1 MPLTELYIECPRCDL
16 NVANCDGKTPL
27 LLAIENKNIEVLR
40 ALLDKD
46 YGERRVKVE
55 ADVS

>member
-16 NVANCDGKTPL
+16 NVANHDGKTPL
-27 LLAIENKNIEVLR
+27 LLAIENEYIEILK

-46 YGERRVKVE
+46 YGERRVKDE
-55 ADVS
+55 TDVS